1 MTVST
6 EKRYWSKS
14 IEEIKMDD
22 KKERIIIIA
31 EQLFA
36 QYGFLK
42 TTMED
47 IARKVHMG
55 KSSIYYY
62 FKSKDDV
69 FSAVI
74 RKDTR
79 IFQQKLDDA
88 VESANTPEDK
98 IRAYVITRMTHL
110 QDLSKFYSTLT
121 DEYLDHYLF
130 VEEVRKDFY
139 EYESTVIK
147 NLLEDG
153 IKQNFFDV
161 DDVVTISRMISIA
174 IKGLEFPL
182 FVEAKDYDPIKESND
197 MLNVI
202 FNGITN
208 N

>member
-1 MTVST
+1 
-6 EKRYWSKS
+6 
-14 IEEIKMDD
+14 MDD
-22 KKERIIIIA
+22 KKKRIIEIA

-36 QYGFLK
+36 QFGFQK

-47 IARKVHMG
+47 IAKKVHMG
-55 KSSIYYY
+55 KSSVYYY
-62 FKSKDDV
+62 FKSKDDI
-69 FSAVI
+69 FAEVI

-79 IFQQKLDDA
+79 IFQQKLNDA
-88 VESANTPEDK
+88 VDGANTPENK
-98 IRAYVITRMTHL
+98 IRAYVTTRMTHL

-139 EYESTVIK
+139 EYESTVMK

-153 IKQNFFDV
+153 IKQNCFDV

-182 FVEAKDYDPIKESND
+182 FVEAKDYDPITESND
-197 MLNVI
+197 MLDVI

>member
-1 MTVST
+1 
-6 EKRYWSKS
+6 
-14 IEEIKMDD
+14 MDD
-22 KKERIIIIA
+22 KKKRIIEIA

-47 IARKVHMG
+47 IANKVHMG
-55 KSSIYYY
+55 KSSVYYY
-62 FKSKDDV
+62 FKSKDDI
-69 FSAVI
+69 FAEVI
-74 RKDTR
+74 RKDTH
-79 IFQQKLDDA
+79 IFQQKLDAA
-88 VESANTPEDK
+88 VRKANTPEDK

-139 EYESTVIK
+139 DYESTVLK
-147 NLLEDG
+147 NLLEKG
-153 IKQNFFDV
+153 VEQKCFHV

-182 FVEAKDYDPIKESND
+182 FVETKDYDPVEESND
-197 MLNVI
+197 MLDVI

-208 N
+208 H

>member
-1 MTVST
+1 
-6 EKRYWSKS
+6 
-14 IEEIKMDD
+14 MDD
-22 KKERIIIIA
+22 KKKRIIEIA

-47 IARKVHMG
+47 IAKKVHMG
-55 KSSIYYY
+55 KSSVYYY
-62 FKSKDDV
+62 FKSKDDI
-69 FSAVI
+69 FAEVI

-88 VESANTPEDK
+88 VSNADTPEKK

-147 NLLEDG
+147 KLLEEG
-153 IKQNFFDV
+153 VEQNCFDV
-161 DDVVTISRMISIA
+161 DNVVTISRMISIA

-182 FVEAKDYDPIKESND
+182 FVEAKDYDPVKESND
-197 MLNVI
+197 MLDII
-202 FNGITN
+202 FKGIEN
-208 N
+208 H

>member
-1 MTVST
+1 
-6 EKRYWSKS
+6 
-14 IEEIKMDD
+14 
-22 KKERIIIIA
+22 
-31 EQLFA
+31 
-36 QYGFLK
+36 
-42 TTMED
+42 
-47 IARKVHMG
+47 
-55 KSSIYYY
+55 
-62 FKSKDDV
+62 
-69 FSAVI
+69 
-74 RKDTR
+74 
-79 IFQQKLDDA
+79 
-88 VESANTPEDK
+88 
-98 IRAYVITRMTHL
+98 
-110 QDLSKFYSTLT
+110 
-121 DEYLDHYLF
+121 
-130 VEEVRKDFY
+130 VRKDFY

>member
-1 MTVST
+1 
-6 EKRYWSKS
+6 
-14 IEEIKMDD
+14 MDD
-22 KKERIIIIA
+22 KKKRIIEIA

-47 IARKVHMG
+47 IAKKVHMG
-55 KSSIYYY
+55 KSSVYYY
-62 FKSKDDV
+62 FKSKDDI
-69 FSAVI
+69 FAEVI

-79 IFQQKLDDA
+79 IFQQKLNDA
-88 VESANTPEDK
+88 IDGANTPEDK

-130 VEEVRKDFY
+130 VEEVRRDFY
-139 EYESTVIK
+139 KYESKVIK
-147 NLLEDG
+147 NLLEEG
-153 IKQNFFDV
+153 VKQNCFDV

-182 FVEAKDYDPIKESND
+182 FVDNTEYDHVKESND

>member
-1 MTVST
+1 MTLST

-31 EQLFA
+31 EQLFM

-47 IARKVHMG
+47 IAKKVHMG
-55 KSSIYYY
+55 KSSVYYY

-110 QDLSKFYSTLT
+110 QDLSKFYTTLT

>member
-1 MTVST
+1 
-6 EKRYWSKS
+6 
-14 IEEIKMDD
+14 MDD

-31 EQLFA
+31 EQLFM

-47 IARKVHMG
+47 IAKKVHMG
-55 KSSIYYY
+55 KSSVYYY
-62 FKSKDDV
+62 FKSKDDI
-69 FSAVI
+69 FAEVI
-74 RKDTR
+74 RRDTQ
-79 IFQQKLDDA
+79 IFQQKLNDA
-88 VESANTPEDK
+88 IYAANTPEDK